1 MKQPYSFMS
10 VALVLALVSSCNDPK
25 NTKQNN
31 SMEENPLLVESSLEY
46 FAPDFSKI
54 KDEHFRPALLK
65 GMELQTERVEKIAN
79 NTEAPTFENTII
91 ALEQSGKE
99 LNRAQSA
106 FYALASAHTNDTI
119 KTIQK
124 DLSAKFAEHSDAIYL
139 NDKLFARIKELY
151 GKRETLGLDAESKK
165 LLEYYYENFE
175 ISGANLSAENKEIL
189 KGYNAELASL
199 ETEFNQT
206 LLEGNLGAAQT
217 FDNKEALDGLSDE
230 TLKGLENEGK
240 WKVPTFNTTQQPLL
254 VDLKNRATR
263 KQIFDAA
270 WNRTDGGKYN
280 TNEIVKKIATLR
292 AKKASLLGFK
302 NYAEWSLQQTMAK
315 TPENIYQFFKD
326 LVPASVGKVREEAKE
341 IQAQIK
347 ATGGDFTLTPYDWN
361 FYAEQVR
368 KAKYDLD
375 ENELKPY
382 FELKNALEKGVFY
395 AAERLYGITFKERKD
410 IPTYHPDVLVYEL
423 FEEDGSKLGL
433 FYGDFFAR
441 ESKRGG
447 AWMGNF
453 VEQSKLSG
461 KKPVIYNVCNYPKPA
476 NGAPALLTFDELTTL
491 YHEFGHALHGFFAD
505 QQYASL
511 SGTSVA
517 RDFVE
522 LPSQF
527 HENWALHPEILKN
540 YAFHYQ
546 TKEPI
551 PQALVE
557 KITKANTFN
566 QGYAFTEVLAAANL
580 DLQWHTIT
588 ADTQIDDVTAFETEA
603 LKKTGLFLDEV
614 PPRYRS
620 SYFAHIFGGGYG
632 AGYYSYQWTE
642 MLHHDAYMWFLE
654 NGGLTRTNGQ
664 RFRDMIL
671 SRGNTLDYEKM
682 YLDFRGKQPSI
693 EPMLKARGFKK

>member
-1 MKQPYSFMS
+1 MSMKYSNFLTS
-10 VALVLALVSSCNDPK
+10 TALVLALVSCNENQSVK
-25 NTKQNN
+25 NDT
-31 SMEENPLLVESSLEY
+31 MEENPLLIESTLEY

-65 GMELQTERVEKIAN
+65 GMELQAERVKAIAEN
-79 NTEAPTFENTII
+79 KEAPTFENTIV
-91 ALEQSGKE
+91 ALEKSGE
-99 LNRAQSA
+99 EFSRARRV
-106 FYALASAHTNDTI
+106 FGALASAHTNDTI
-119 KTIQK
+119 KNIQK
-124 DLSAKFAEHSDAIYL
+124 ELSPKFAAHSDAIYL
-139 NDKLFARIKELY
+139 NDNLFKRIKELY
-151 GKRETLGLDAESKK
+151 EKRENLNLDAESKK
-165 LLEYYYENFE
+165 LLEHYYENFI
-175 ISGANLSAENKEIL
+175 ISGANLSSTDKETL
-189 KGYNAELASL
+189 KGYNSELASL
-199 ETEFNQT
+199 QTEFNQI
-206 LLEGNLGAAQT
+206 LLEGNLASAQVFT
-217 FDNKEALDGLSDE
+217 DKNSLEGLSDE
-230 TLKGLENEGK
+230 ALKGLETEGQ

-254 VDLKNRATR
+254 VDLKNRETR
-263 KQIFDAA
+263 KQIFESA
-270 WNRTDGGKYN
+270 WNRTDDGKHN
-280 TNEIVKKIATLR
+280 TNEVIKKIALLR

-302 NYAEWSLQQTMAK
+302 NYAEWSLQQTMVK

-326 LVPASVGKVREEAKE
+326 LVPASVGKAKDEAKE

-347 ATGGDFTLTPYDWN
+347 ATGGDFKLTPYDWN

-375 ENELKPY
+375 ENEIKPY
-382 FELKNALEKGVFY
+382 FELKNALENGVFY
-395 AAERLYGITFKERKD
+395 AATKLYGITFKERKD
-410 IPTYHPDVLVYEL
+410 IPVYHPDVVVYEL
-423 FEEDGSKLGL
+423 FEEDGTKLGL

-453 VEQSKLSG
+453 VEQSKLLG

-476 NGAPALLTFDELTTL
+476 NGAPALLSFDELTTL

-527 HENWALHPEILKN
+527 HENWALHPEVLSN

-546 TKEPI
+546 TKEAI
-551 PQALVE
+551 PQSLVQ
-557 KITKANTFN
+557 KIKNASTFN
-566 QGYAFTEVLAAANL
+566 QGYSFTEVLAAANL
-580 DLQWHTIT
+580 DLQWHTIS
-588 ADTQIDDVTAFETEA
+588 ADTKIEDVTTFEKEA
-603 LKKTGLFLDEV
+603 LKKTGLLLNEV

-642 MLHHDAYMWFLE
+642 MLHHDAYKWFEE
-654 NGGLTRTNGQ
+654 NGGLTRANGQ

-682 YLDFRGKQPSI
+682 YLDFRGKEPSI
-693 EPMLKARGFKK
+693 ESLLKARGLR

>member
-1 MKQPYSFMS
+1 MKKNHLLTT
-10 VALVLALVSSCNDPK
+10 ALVLALVSCDDSK
-25 NTKQNN
+25 KQTIP
-31 SMEENPLLVESSLEY
+31 MEENPLLVESKLEY

-65 GMELQTERVEKIAN
+65 GMELQVERVEKIAN
-79 NTEAPTFENTII
+79 STEAPTFENTII
-91 ALEQSGKE
+91 ALEQSGQE
-99 LNRAQSA
+99 LSRARRVFS
-106 FYALASAHTNDTI
+106 ALASAHTNDTI
-119 KTIQK
+119 KAIQK
-124 DLSAKFAEHSDAIYL
+124 DLSAKFAAHSDAIFL
-139 NDKLFARIKELY
+139 NDNLFERIKELH
-151 GKRETLGLDAESKK
+151 GKRESLNLDAESKK

-175 ISGANLSAENKEIL
+175 ISGANLSKESKEIL
-189 KGYNAELASL
+189 KQYNAELASL
-199 ETEFNQT
+199 QTEFNQT
-206 LLEGNLGAAQT
+206 LLEGNLASAQT
-217 FDNKEALDGLSDE
+217 FDNKDALDGLSNE
-230 TLKGLENEGK
+230 TLESIANDGK
-240 WKVPTFNTTQQPLL
+240 WKVPTFNTTQQPSL

-263 KQIFDAA
+263 RQIFEAA
-270 WNRTDGGKYN
+270 WSRTDGGKHN
-280 TNEIVKKIATLR
+280 TNEIVKKIAVLR
-292 AKKASLLGFK
+292 AKKANLLGFK
-302 NYAEWSLQQTMAK
+302 NYAEWSLQQTMVK

-326 LVPASVGKVREEAKE
+326 LVPASVGKVKDEAKE

-347 ATGGDFTLTPYDWN
+347 ATGGDFVLTPYDWN

-395 AAERLYGITFKERKD
+395 AAERLYGIKFKERKD
-410 IPTYHPDVLVYEL
+410 IPVYHPDVLVYEL

-453 VEQSKLSG
+453 VEQSKLLG

-476 NGAPALLTFDELTTL
+476 DGLPALLTFDELTTL
-491 YHEFGHALHGFFAD
+491 YHEFGHALHGFFAN

-511 SGTSVA
+511 SGTAVA

-527 HENWALHPEILKN
+527 HENWALHPEILSN
-540 YAFHYQ
+540 YAVHYE
-546 TKEPI
+546 TKQPI
-551 PQALVE
+551 PQALVD
-557 KITKANTFN
+557 KIMKASTFN
-566 QGYAFTEVLAAANL
+566 QGYSFTEVLAAANL
-580 DLQWHTIT
+580 DLQWHTIS
-588 ADTQIDDVTAFETEA
+588 ADTHIEDVTAFEIEA
-603 LKKTGLFLDEV
+603 LKKTGLFLNEV

-654 NGGLTRTNGQ
+654 NGGLTRSNGQ